1 MPCYHP
7 MKAFVLGLNPETNK
21 KILKITDYEV
31 KCIKKIK
38 GSNDKSQAI
47 KIYEH
52 PCVHALNCGE
62 KLCDFKCGR
71 FSTRFQDDDYSE
83 YVYEFLTIPC
93 GQCLGCRIDYSRQW
107 ACRMM
112 LEHEYYPN
120 SCFVTLT
127 YDDDHL
133 IDEPVSWNW
142 IDRNGRL
149 RAVLQQPNLVEH
161 IDYDTGEVCTYKTL
175 NRGSNSDLTLFLKR
189 LRKHF
194 ESPDPESRIRFFAC
208 CEYGEKSKRPHIH
221 LILFNCD
228 FPDKKFKE
236 RSGKFGYYIS
246 DTLADLWPFGYH
258 LICDVS
264 YETCAYVARYVTK
277 KAKGLD
283 ADEYRS
289 HSMEP
294 EYAQMSRRPG
304 IGKHWFDDHGEDAY
318 NTYIINLLGKKY
330 VPPRYF
336 DSLYELLDFDGDGNH
351 VSNLHLN
358 RLNEIKELK
367 VEKAV
372 CANRMKLDNTD
383 LDFLS
388 MLEAE
393 EYTFS
398 HNPFNKYGLLRKDL

>member
-7 MKAFVLGLNPETNK
+7 KKAFVLGLNKETNN
-21 KILKITDYEV
+21 KILKITDYDC
-31 KCIKKIK
+31 KCIKQIK
-38 GSNDKSQAI
+38 GNTNKSQAI

-71 FSTRFQDDDYSE
+71 FQSRFEEDSYFE
-83 YVYEFLTIPC
+83 YIYEFLTIPC

-112 LEHEYYPN
+112 LELPYCDS
-120 SCFVTLT
+120 SCFITLT

-133 IDEPVSWNW
+133 TDEEISWNW
-142 IDRNGRL
+142 LDRNGRL

-161 IDYDTGEVCTYKTL
+161 VDYDSGEICSYKTL
-175 NRGSNSDLTLFLKR
+175 NRGRKSDLTQFLRR
-189 LRKHF
+189 LRKQF
-194 ESPDPESRIRFFAC
+194 GEGIRFYAC
-208 CEYGEKSKRPHIH
+208 AEYGEKSKRPHYHAI
-221 LILFNCD
+221 IFNFD
-228 FPDKKFKE
+228 FPDKKL
-236 RSGKFGYYIS
+236 RNVSPDGKFSYYVS

-258 LICDVS
+258 LIADVS

-289 HSMEP
+289 HGMEP
-294 EYAQMSRRPG
+294 EYSQMSRRPG
-304 IGKHWFDDHGEDAY
+304 IGRRWFDEHGEDAY
-318 NTYIINLLGKKY
+318 NTYIINVLGKKY

-336 DSLYELLDFDGDGNH
+336 DLLYQQLDFDGDGEQ
-351 VSNLHLN
+351 VSTLHLD
-358 RLNEIKELK
+358 RLQEIKDLK

-372 CANRMKLDNTD
+372 SSNRMKLDNCD
-383 LDFLS
+383 YDFLK
-388 MLEAE
+388 MLEVE
-393 EYTFS
+393 EYNFS
-398 HNPFNKYGLLRKDL
+398 HNPFNKFGLKRKDL